1 MFDRQPWMQRA
12 GDYPRTDESYFGL
25 LSRAIFSAGL
35 GPKVVEARWPGLVAG
50 FRGFDPVAV
59 AQMGEDDVTALLADA
74 SVIRNRRKI
83 EAVVANAPVFI
94 DIVEEHGS
102 FRKYL
107 DFIGSAEDFEG
118 AAEALAER
126 FTHLGPASAGYFL
139 YRCGWRRQEG
149 AKTAA

>member
-59 AQMGEDDVTALLADA
+59 AQMGEDDVTALLAM
-74 SVIRNRRKI
+74 RR
-83 EAVVANAPVFI
+83 
-94 DIVEEHGS
+94 
-102 FRKYL
+102 
-107 DFIGSAEDFEG
+107 
-118 AAEALAER
+118 
-126 FTHLGPASAGYFL
+126 
-139 YRCGWRRQEG
+139 
-149 AKTAA
+149 